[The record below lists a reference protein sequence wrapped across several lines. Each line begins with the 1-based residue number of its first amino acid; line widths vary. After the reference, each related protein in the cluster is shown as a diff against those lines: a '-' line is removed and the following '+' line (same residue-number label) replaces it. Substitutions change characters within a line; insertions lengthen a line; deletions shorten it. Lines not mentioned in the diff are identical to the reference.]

1 MKRTVKDITRE
12 EFEAYEAVRQ
22 SGQTNMI
29 LWKDVCDLSDDV
41 LDKESHQ
48 IIWTNYAELKAR
60 FTVELSRKDIE
71 RAVMGIEYAILLL
84 KQERGGV
91 LTSPA
96 VQEEFQSWDDTLQ
109 RFKARLV

>member
-1 MKRTVKDITRE
+1 
-12 EFEAYEAVRQ
+12 
-22 SGQTNMI
+22 
-29 LWKDVCDLSDDV
+29 
-41 LDKESHQ
+41 
-48 IIWTNYAELKAR
+48 
-60 FTVELSRKDIE
+60 
-71 RAVMGIEYAILLL
+71 MGIEYAILLL